1 MPAAGQ
7 SPLAQ
12 RAGNLIERYH
22 SGKQPER
29 RLAKT
34 SGSETGRSGQK
45 HGFKPDSGKT
55 AAAGMPKS
63 AEFSQGDAT
72 AVRSPTRQPYL

>member
-1 MPAAGQ
+1 MPLTGQ

-29 RLAKT
+29 RLAET
-34 SGSETGRSGQK
+34 SGSETAAPARSTDLS
-45 HGFKPDSGKT
+45 PIAGKT